1 MIVVAHIHR
10 AADTK
15 AKIMRDDKSVNTS
28 FKSTR
33 GVQHIPK
40 AKKQLKQAQKK
51 IKQRIYLDQQVYSS
65 YIC

>member
-51 IKQRIYLDQQVYSS
+51 IKQ
-65 YIC
+65 